1 MKSKIFVTYEID
13 DPAIA
18 VEELYAQLEQNLPFS
33 TNSVGLLYC
42 YSDME
47 LTELAAV
54 LHEKLDFPV
63 IGVTAIAS
71 MDNVGGF
78 HEMSVSLTVLTADD
92 CEFSIRVSDP
102 ITPDVVRPQVELLY
116 QKAVADLGTIPKLI
130 YVLPPYQRN
139 IMLDSYSEA
148 FAEIAPDIPVIGGL
162 PSCNDRID
170 ENLTIYND
178 KIYSDKIVMLAIS
191 GNINPVFS
199 VQTVL
204 ENNEVKRTK
213 ITKAK
218 DNIVYE
224 VDSRSFTNYLIDAGM
239 PMDVLTSVNNAIS
252 LVANPLHIEENREGF
267 GNEFKYLRALHGTNI
282 ETGSGLSIGRI
293 PEGAYLSIHP
303 LTRSEIGTAALLGV
317 RDLIAKMKEVS
328 AEGYQFSTVL
338 GVSCIGRYMIM
349 NPNGEVETE
358 NILKEL
364 PKDLNFSGFYGY
376 GELCPLPME
385 EGFMTFAH
393 NESLVLC
400 AF

>member
-1 MKSKIFVTYEID
+1 MKSRTFVTSEID
-13 DPAIA
+13 EPVIA
-18 VEELYAQLEQNLPFS
+18 AQELCGQLEHSFPLL

-47 LTELAAV
+47 LPELAAA
-54 LHEKLDFPV
+54 LHERLDIPV

-71 MDNVGGF
+71 MDNVEGF
-78 HEMSVSLTVLTADD
+78 HEMSVTLTVLTADD
-92 CEFSIRVSDP
+92 CEFSVSVSEP
-102 ITPDVVRPQVELLY
+102 ITPDLVKPQVELLY
-116 QKAVADLGTIPKLI
+116 QKSVSDLGTTPGLI
-130 YVLPPYQRN
+130 YALPPHQLN

-148 FAEIAPDIPVIGGL
+148 FADIAPSVPVIGGL
-162 PSCNDRID
+162 PSCNDQVD

-178 KIYSDKIVMLAIS
+178 EIYSDRIVMLAIS

-204 ENNEVKRTK
+204 EDNEVKRRKVTRS
-213 ITKAK
+213 K

-224 VDSRSFTNYLIDAGM
+224 VDSRSFTDYLISAGM
-239 PMDVLTSVNNAIS
+239 PMDVLSSKNNAIS
-252 LVANPLHIEENREGF
+252 LVANPLYIEENRDGF
-267 GNEFKYLRALHGTNI
+267 GDEFKYLRALHGI
-282 ETGSGLSIGRI
+282 DLDQGTGISIGRI

-303 LTRSEIGTAALLGV
+303 LTRSEVGTAALLGI
-317 RDLIAKMKEVS
+317 RNLISKMQE
-328 AEGYQFSTVL
+328 AATDGYKFSTVL

-349 NPNGEVETE
+349 NPNGDVETE